1 MNSGNQTQDGSDDD
15 EPAVPRNPFSP
26 ARIDAPVAITIAALS
41 AAILIAA
48 VLLQLL
54 VLQPANRAHAESLA
68 ESRAA
73 LAAAYIDL
81 VTSEFR
87 ARTRQVAAAA
97 GVPPDSPEARRA
109 AEQALLKALPAALR
123 VRLNRIDEAEL
134 ALGETPPLS
143 FAGLDL
149 IDRAER
155 GEAAGPELLP
165 TDGGT
170 VVNMA
175 APIPGADGRPLGTLF
190 VTWPA
195 SVLREP
201 LSRLPTG
208 QGRFLIRQTYGNSA
222 SVNVIDLG
230 RGSGP
235 PVEVTLGAED
245 WSLVFHSAG
254 AAPVAKPLGA
264 LPGWLLILL
273 VTTAVL
279 IAAHRRLDRILGD
292 DLERLLESAR
302 ALAAGGEPLAPKQY
316 MLVAA
321 AAAGARLQA
330 LAGMSRRPSPE
341 PVRPGSRRP
350 GEPEPAPA
358 PTTEE
363 KEPEDDDFLEIEE
376 LGERVRSESGREEAP
391 AAAPTRRRERPSAPA
406 AVEQPLPPAGIFR
419 AYDIR
424 GIVGTEL
431 TEAVAR
437 RIGRAAGSEAAAA
450 GDDTLIVAR
459 DGRHSSPGLAAALI
473 EGILASGRDVIDIGA
488 VPSPLLYFAIETLG
502 KGSGIMV
509 TGSHNPPEYN
519 GFKVVIGGET
529 LADDRIR
536 GLLDR
541 IRDDR
546 LDSGEGR
553 SSEQDVRS
561 DYVAR
566 IAEDIALARPLKV
579 VVDCGNGIAGNLMP
593 RILEAVGC
601 EVLPLYCDVD
611 GDFPHHHPDPSDPAN
626 LEDLGMVVR
635 AEGADL
641 GVALDG
647 DGDRLGAVDEHGAI
661 LWPDRLLMLFARDIV
676 GRNPGTDVLFDVK
689 CSRHL
694 SSVVAEYGGRPV
706 MGRTGHSHL
715 KARMKETGALLGGE
729 FSGHIC
735 FGERWYGFDDGLYS
749 AARLVEVVG
758 GEPGSVSEIFA
769 GFPDA
774 VSTPE
779 LKVATTEEAKFAIMD
794 RLTASDA
801 FADADI
807 TGIDGL
813 RIDFPDGWGL
823 VRASNT
829 GPVLTLRF
837 EADDR
842 AALERIAQR
851 FRTALQE
858 VDASLDF
865 DIDP

>member
-1 MNSGNQTQDGSDDD
+1 MNSGNQMQDRTGEG

-26 ARIDAPVAITIAALS
+26 TRTDAAVAITIAALF

-54 VLQPANRAHAESLA
+54 VLQPANRGHAESLA
-68 ESRAA
+68 ESRAG

-81 VTSEFR
+81 VTGEFIE
-87 ARTRQVAAAA
+87 RTRRVAADA
-97 GVPPDSPEARRA
+97 GVPASDPEARGA
-109 AEQALLKALPAALR
+109 AEQALLTALPAALR
-123 VRLNRIDEAEL
+123 VRLNRIGEAEL

-149 IDRAER
+149 IRRAER
-155 GEAAGPELLP
+155 GAAAGPELLA
-165 TDGGT
+165 TDDGP
-170 VVNMA
+170 VVNVA
-175 APIPGADGRPLGTLF
+175 VPIPGAGGRPRGTLF

-195 SVLREP
+195 SALREP
-201 LSRLPTG
+201 LSRLPIEE
-208 QGRFLIRQTYGNSA
+208 GRFQVRQTYGNSTP
-222 SVNVIDLG
+222 VDVIDLG
-230 RGSGP
+230 VGTGRQ
-235 PVEVTLGAED
+235 VERPLTAAD

-254 AAPVAKPLGA
+254 TDPVATPLGA

-273 VTTAVL
+273 LTAGVL
-279 IAAHRRLDRILGD
+279 VAAHRRLDRALDD

-302 ALAAGGEPLAPKQY
+302 ALAAGGEPLTPKQY
-316 MLVAA
+316 LLVPAA
-321 AAAGARLQA
+321 RAGARLRD
-330 LAGMSRRPSPE
+330 LADMSRRAPPE
-341 PVRPGSRRP
+341 PVRPGTRSDA
-350 GEPEPAPA
+350 GTQAPEPAA
-358 PTTEE
+358 DAE
-363 KEPEDDDFLEIEE
+363 EDDELLDIEE
-376 LGERVRSESGREEAP
+376 LGERVRDEPDRDETANE
-391 AAAPTRRRERPSAPA
+391 
-406 AVEQPLPPAGIFR
+406 PLPPAGIFR

-424 GIVGTEL
+424 GIAGTEL
-431 TEAVAR
+431 TESTAR

-450 GDDTLIVAR
+450 GDDTLVVAR

-502 KGSGIMV
+502 TGSGIMV

-529 LADDRIR
+529 LADDRIT

-553 SSEQDVRS
+553 SSEQDVAPA
-561 DYVAR
+561 YVAR
-566 IAEDIALARPLKV
+566 IAEDVALARPLKV
-579 VVDCGNGIAGNLMP
+579 VVDCGNGIAGGLMP
-593 RILEAVGC
+593 QILEAIGC

-611 GDFPHHHPDPSDPAN
+611 GDFPNHHPDPSDPAN
-626 LEDLGMVVR
+626 LKDLGTIVR

-641 GVALDG
+641 GIALDG
-647 DGDRLGAVDEHGAI
+647 DGDRLGAVDERGAI

-694 SSVVAEYGGRPV
+694 NGVIAEYGGRPI

-758 GEPGSVSEIFA
+758 GEAGTTSEIFA

-779 LKVATTEEAKFAIMD
+779 VKVTTTEEAKFAIMD

-801 FADADI
+801 FAGADI
-807 TGIDGL
+807 TSIDGL
-813 RIDFPDGWGL
+813 RIDYPDGWGL

-842 AALERIAQR
+842 AALARIGER

-858 VDASLDF
+858 VDGSLDF
-865 DIDP
+865 SIDQ